1 MTQEFHISVTP
12 VGNDQYLVRTE
23 RVAPGVPLAEE
34 QIDWP
39 VDDWLVQARQL
50 MNDPLMGIL
59 QGNPPPGAAPDRI
72 NLAMAAGSVAGSV
85 SPFASQSEFA
95 QPPFSLVELGQ
106 QLYSAL
112 FRGTLRD
119 SWVTAQGI
127 AQNRNEALRLRLG
140 LKGTRLPRLPWEVL
154 YGNDTPTEKPRSG
167 GLGPAPRPLATGTHV
182 IFSRYHP
189 NVRLAAQSLA
199 IAHDANQPLRVLMV
213 IAAPT
218 DRERLELER
227 EAHQLQQELAQP
239 NPTPDRV
246 AGALPDIQLTI
257 LKQPGREQLTQ
268 ALEQGRYQVLHY
280 AGHSDL
286 GSAGGSLYLVNNR
299 TGLTEILSG
308 DDLAGLLVN
317 NGIRLAVFNSCRGA
331 YTATSNPSDT
341 HDRNLA
347 EALVSRGIPAVLAM
361 AEQIPDNVAL
371 TLTWLFY
378 RNLKLGYPIDL
389 SLSRARQGLIS
400 AYGSHQLYWALPIL
414 YLHPSFDGYLVAGDR
429 SAGNPADRLILLP
442 QSYSGL
448 PILATEEV
456 ISPFSPLKKPPSSPL
471 VHPNSGNLRSNAVLV
486 GNEPANWTDD
496 IDDLDDSY
504 EDDVTLVAE
513 LLRQLTPPDLASPG
527 LAPSDLAPLNQEG
540 FSSLVNRDLG
550 ERESTSRDAVTDRPS
565 TPSNTSQ
572 LENRTVLGTQS
583 GAQDGGAQ
591 DGGAQDGA
599 QNGIHKANTPTSSL
613 APSPQYGPDPHELDQ
628 KETSRSKTSHPA
640 PHRRRVLPV
649 LGVISAV
656 AIAFLG
662 LWSLSRFQN
671 GVILKFPEIDSIPL
685 PGSPNLQTADVDKVK
700 AIAIDHFNKQ
710 NYTQGEKA
718 VTVLLDRGALRE
730 ASEAL
735 ATVPTSVDTPGLSF
749 LWGRLAWQGME
760 TGSPV
765 YSLQDA
771 RRYWERAAKAD
782 PENADYQEALG
793 FAYYA
798 ENQPVE
804 AMRAWSKAL
813 SILENRSS
821 DNEVVDNSSEPNT
834 LEPTQATESTTTP
847 NAESGSEPDQD
858 LLTAYAGIAL
868 GLWKSSIGQPLGQQE
883 YLLQKSV
890 KTYEMIQRE
899 DPNNFQPQAL
909 QRNWLWNDAAIRD
922 WQSLSRFSREY

>member
-59 QGNPPPGAAPDRI
+59 QGNPPPGTAPDRANSAMSTGI
-72 NLAMAAGSVAGSV
+72 SGNL
-85 SPFASQSEFA
+85 SPFASASEFA

-239 NPTPDRV
+239 NPTPDRL

-268 ALEQGRYQVLHY
+268 ALEQGHYQVLHY

-331 YTATSNPSDT
+331 YTAASNPSAA

-414 YLHPSFDGYLVAGDR
+414 YLHPSFDGYLVSGDR

-456 ISPFSPLKKPPSSPL
+456 ISPFSSLAKPPSSP
-471 VHPNSGNLRSNAVLV
+471 PISANSGNLLPNAVLL
-486 GNEPANWTDD
+486 GNEPTSST
-496 IDDLDDSY
+496 DDLDNLEETY

-513 LLRQLTPPDLASPG
+513 LLRQLTPPG
-527 LAPSDLAPLNQEG
+527 LPSSDLPSFEQEAFATPG
-540 FSSLVNRDLG
+540 NRELG
-550 ERESTSRDAVTDRPS
+550 ERESVSRTAETDRS
-565 TPSNTSQ
+565 TAPVEQSH
-572 LENRTVLGTQS
+572 LENRAIGTQKS
-583 GAQDGGAQ
+583 TQDNSQTQTTA
-591 DGGAQDGA
+591 
-599 QNGIHKANTPTSSL
+599 TSST
-613 APSPQYGPDPHELDQ
+613 AEASSAQ
-628 KETSRSKTSHPA
+628 TSITNSKPRPRHP
-640 PHRRRVLPV
+640 RRLLPV
-649 LGVISAV
+649 VGVMGAV
-656 AIAFLG
+656 AVALLG
-662 LWSLSRFQN
+662 IWSLSRFQD
-671 GVILKFPEIDSIPL
+671 GVNLQFPEIDSISL
-685 PGSPNLQTADVDKVK
+685 PGSPDLQTADLDKVK
-700 AIAIDHFNKQ
+700 AIAIEHFNKQ
-710 NYTQGEKA
+710 NYTRGEEA

-749 LWGRLAWQGME
+749 LWGRLAWQGID

-765 YSLQDA
+765 YTLQDA

-798 ENQPVE
+798 ENQPVK
-804 AMRAWSKAL
+804 AMRAWTKAL
-813 SILENRSS
+813 SILENRSPDS
-821 DNEVVDNSSEPNT
+821 QEAVASTETEPNT
-834 LEPTQATESTTTP
+834 LEPTQATESSDEP
-847 NAESGSEPDQD
+847 NPESSPEPDQD
-858 LLTAYAGIAL
+858 MLTTYAGIAL
-868 GLWKSSIGQPLGQQE
+868 GLWKSSSGQPLGQQE
-883 YLLQKSV
+883 DLLRKSV
-890 KTYEMIQRE
+890 KIYQMVQRQ
-899 DPNNFQPQAL
+899 DPNNFQPQVL

-922 WQSLSRFSREY
+922 WQALARFSRE